1 MRVDQVE
8 IETGRDHAGQ
18 LAPGGVKQQ
27 ARRDD
32 LRCAKEVR
40 ILVLDDDQKRHEAF
54 KFHLFRHDVTH
65 VYTCDEAIK
74 AIEQEKWDI
83 IFLDHDLEDRHYS
96 SASDGKVE
104 ELEKTGY
111 DVAVHIAR
119 LGGAA
124 VALVVHR
131 PHVVAEAGKEVGRQ
145 FKRNVSSPNRRPRAR
160 VQRPQGQTG
169 LPRLLRRPVRKIQ
182 QSR

>member
-1 MRVDQVE
+1 MRLLLE
-8 IETGRDHAGQ
+8 EKHLKRKTT
-18 LAPGGVKQQ
+18 VK
-27 ARRDD
+27 
-32 LRCAKEVR
+32 

-54 KFHLFRHDVTH
+54 KFHLFRHDITH

-111 DVAVHIAR
+111 DVAVHIAKNLPTEKAPQFILIHSWNPVGWKR
-119 LGGAA
+119 MFAA
-124 VALVVHR
+124 LMDR
-131 PHVVAEAGKEVGRQ
+131 RD
-145 FKRNVSSPNRRPRAR
+145 FKTRRWMFNPEEN
-160 VQRPQGQTG
+160 P
-169 LPRLLRRPVRKIQ
+169 LRLLGFVG
-182 QSR
+182 